1 MDPTRILGIYVC
13 IRVGTTTQGGARYC
27 AFKAASININRARDQ
42 GVRSSGH
49 SDPEDVF
56 WYCNVCIKYQA
67 EKGVAA
73 SLSLGAV
80 Y

>member
-1 MDPTRILGIYVC
+1 MRILGICMFVLESVQQ
-13 IRVGTTTQGGARYC
+13 RKGVRDTA
-27 AFKAASININRARDQ
+27 AFKAGGINRARDQ

-49 SDPEDVF
+49 SDPKDVF

-67 EKGVAA
+67 RKGVAA
-73 SLSLGAV
+73 CPSLGAV